1 MTQTIGIH
9 LDSYWS
15 TKSVGRVAPPMGIPM
30 TVRESTVVASA
41 DLRVNIERTSI
52 SDAAK
57 ILKTRVRDYLFHKD
71 RKC

>member
-1 MTQTIGIH
+1 
-9 LDSYWS
+9 
-15 TKSVGRVAPPMGIPM
+15 M
-30 TVRESTVVASA
+30 TVGESTVVASA

-57 ILKTRVRDYLFHKD
+57 ILKTRVRDYLFYEL